1 MVINKKKILFIFL
14 LIFFSIINI
23 KAYENEYFKI
33 DIPESYKLETDKE
46 FTYKWVNN
54 NKYISITINDNISL
68 NYDVKSYT
76 DEDISNQKKY
86 IEDNINRGLQ
96 AYNIKVNV
104 TDIKK
109 IVLNNDTYSLNYTIY
124 WPSKEKLGYDIY
136 QIGNVISSD
145 KYITTIIYNTD
156 NEIDEN
162 EYNSI
167 INSLEIKDKLK
178 RKNRGNIIIVLL
190 LLIAAFLGVFN
201 SIKRQRRTKK

>member
-1 MVINKKKILFIFL
+1 MKKILFIFL

-178 RKNRGNIIIVLL
+178 RKNRGNIITILL

>member
-1 MVINKKKILFIFL
+1 MKKILFIFL

-201 SIKRQRRTKK
+201 SIKRQRRTIK

>member
-1 MVINKKKILFIFL
+1 MKKILFIFIL
-14 LIFFSIINI
+14 LFFNIISIN
-23 KAYENEYFKI
+23 AYENDYFKI
-33 DIPESYKLETDKE
+33 DIPESYKLESEDE

-54 NKYISITINDNISL
+54 NKYISVTISDNTLL

-76 DEDISNQKKY
+76 DDDINNQKKY
-86 IEDNINRGLQ
+86 IEEKINNGLQ
-96 AYNIKVNV
+96 SYDIKVNV

-136 QIGNVISSD
+136 QVGNVISSD
-145 KYITTIIYNTD
+145 KYITTIIYNSD
-156 NEIDEN
+156 NEIDIN
-162 EYNSI
+162 EYESI

-178 RKNRGNIIIVLL
+178 RKNKNNIIIVLL

-201 SIKRQRRTKK
+201 SIKRQKRTKK

>member
-1 MVINKKKILFIFL
+1 MKKILFNFL
-14 LIFFSIINI
+14 LIFFSIIKI